1 MADTPHPT
9 RISMPATAKRGDI
22 IDIKTLIQHEMETG
36 YRRDAD
42 GKIIPRDIIVRFAA
56 SYRGEEVFS
65 AETFPGIA
73 ANPYFA
79 FSTVATET
87 GDLVFT
93 WTDMAGRKT
102 TQTRTLT
109 VT

>member
-9 RISMPATAKRGDI
+9 RISMPATAKRGEI

-42 GKIIPRDIIVRFAA
+42 GKIIPRDIIVRFLATC
-56 SYRGEEVFS
+56 RGQEVFS
-65 AETFPGIA
+65 AETFPGMA
-73 ANPYFA
+73 ANPYLA
-79 FSTVATET
+79 FSMIATET
-87 GDLVFT
+87 AELTFA
-93 WTDMAGRKT
+93 WTDMAGRTT